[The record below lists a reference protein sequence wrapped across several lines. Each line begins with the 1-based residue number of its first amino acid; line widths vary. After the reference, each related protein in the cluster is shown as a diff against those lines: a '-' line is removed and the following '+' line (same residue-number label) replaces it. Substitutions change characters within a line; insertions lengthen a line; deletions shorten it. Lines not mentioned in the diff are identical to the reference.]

1 MLFYLIFESK
11 YLMIHSSKDA
21 GYVVALNYPDIINM
35 DISKFKRKKDKLE
48 SIYVKNLRKGEFQRN
63 NCH

>member
-1 MLFYLIFESK
+1 
-11 YLMIHSSKDA
+11 MIHSSKDT
-21 GYVVALNYPDIINM
+21 GYVVALNYHDIINM